1 MPSSAPFT
9 IEMTLGQSLGD
20 TLSGIAQVQAAM
32 EKLRDTAAAVR
43 VPAPAAPAHAAAAS
57 PARQAAAR
65 TATGALGAFTGVL
78 RGAASAAGSVL
89 KGVLSFARG
98 VASAVLAPVRLLARS
113 FTLLKGVA
121 VGALAAVASAWGTVR
136 ASMALLAPAAEFE
149 RYRMQLQV
157 LLKSS
162 EKARDRFAELREYA
176 RATPFNADEVVAAGS
191 AMQAFGLWTQDG
203 MRRLRLAGDAAA
215 AFGLSIREVVTSL
228 NYLASG
234 RGGEAME
241 SLSRMGITREKLS
254 TFGVRFGRQGE
265 LLTQP
270 KRALSAVFRHIEAN
284 YGGMTRRLAGTFGG
298 ALEQLRGAVKDALGE
313 GFAGALRPATALVNR
328 LSAAFSKF
336 GAVLR
341 SVNWEKVL
349 AGPLATVSGAVG
361 LLEGL
366 ADDGRRA
373 ASVEAAKAIGQ
384 GLLDTLGVA
393 WDGLKGVLAAS
404 LSALGQ
410 LLTGAV
416 RSVANLFSA
425 MAENSTLADVLVNLG
440 SAIYS
445 SFKGGV
451 ALLKGVLFSFSP
463 KFRDDLVMALE
474 SLFPK
479 LLGTASLDRARM
491 ARIAIYNEALDKKNK
506 LALASQGYAPGD
518 TDENARRF
526 LSLDKNAM
534 KEYERRMGWDAPDPE
549 AARQFAV
556 FRREMGKAAANV
568 SGAFAAVQAA
578 ASAEGVADP
587 LKEGVK
593 AAAATMAR
601 ATAAMASGTASAL
614 DRGVGARLR
623 AVALDEAVRKA
634 AGKRDALA
642 GFDRRWAPEADRY
655 RRLGWDG
662 RGRKLEGS
670 DARVARHNYNEIMRA
685 RRRRSRAADE
695 AQADAD
701 RIRATIPA
709 PAAEPPAKAAA
720 NDARETAGNIART
733 ARAAADTAAA
743 MAGVRQGIDA
753 MRQQLATI
761 ANSLNADLQLS

>member
-65 TATGALGAFTGVL
+65 TATGALGAVTGVL
-78 RGAASAAGSVL
+78 RGAASVATSVL

-113 FTLLKGVA
+113 FSLLRGVA

-254 TFGVRFGRQGE
+254 QFGVRFGRQGE

-341 SVNWEKVL
+341 TVNWEKAL
-349 AGPLATVSGAVG
+349 AGPMATLAGAVG

-404 LSALGQ
+404 WSALGQ

-445 SFKGGV
+445 AFKGGV

-463 KFRDDLVMALE
+463 KFRADLVMALE

-479 LLGTASLDRARM
+479 ILGTETIDRERKT
-491 ARIAIYNEALDKKNK
+491 RQAIYR
-506 LALASQGYAPGD
+506 
-518 TDENARRF
+518 DELNRNNRTAWAVRGMGLNDEEKESRLFLKRDGKAR
-526 LSLDKNAM
+526 A
-534 KEYERRMGWDAPDPE
+534 EYERRMGWDAADPE

-642 GFDRRWAPEADRY
+642 GFDRRWAPEAEQY

-709 PAAEPPAKAAA
+709 PAAEPPARAAA

>member
-32 EKLRDTAAAVR
+32 EKQRDTAAAVR

-57 PARQAAAR
+57 PARQAAGRA
-65 TATGALGAFTGVL
+65 ATGALGAFTGVL

-89 KGVLSFARG
+89 KGVLSFARV

-254 TFGVRFGRQGE
+254 KFGVRFGRQGE

-270 KRALSAVFRHIEAN
+270 KRALSAVCRHIEAN

-328 LSAAFSKF
+328 LSAAFS
-336 GAVLR
+336 
-341 SVNWEKVL
+341 S
-349 AGPLATVSGAVG
+349 
-361 LLEGL
+361 
-366 ADDGRRA
+366 
-373 ASVEAAKAIGQ
+373 
-384 GLLDTLGVA
+384 
-393 WDGLKGVLAAS
+393 
-404 LSALGQ
+404 
-410 LLTGAV
+410 
-416 RSVANLFSA
+416 
-425 MAENSTLADVLVNLG
+425 
-440 SAIYS
+440 
-445 SFKGGV
+445 
-451 ALLKGVLFSFSP
+451 
-463 KFRDDLVMALE
+463 
-474 SLFPK
+474 
-479 LLGTASLDRARM
+479 
-491 ARIAIYNEALDKKNK
+491 
-506 LALASQGYAPGD
+506 
-518 TDENARRF
+518 
-526 LSLDKNAM
+526 
-534 KEYERRMGWDAPDPE
+534 
-549 AARQFAV
+549 
-556 FRREMGKAAANV
+556 
-568 SGAFAAVQAA
+568 
-578 ASAEGVADP
+578 
-587 LKEGVK
+587 
-593 AAAATMAR
+593 
-601 ATAAMASGTASAL
+601 
-614 DRGVGARLR
+614 GVGS
-623 AVALDEAVRKA
+623 
-634 AGKRDALA
+634 
-642 GFDRRWAPEADRY
+642 FF
-655 RRLGWDG
+655 
-662 RGRKLEGS
+662 S
-670 DARVARHNYNEIMRA
+670 
-685 RRRRSRAADE
+685 
-695 AQADAD
+695 
-701 RIRATIPA
+701 
-709 PAAEPPAKAAA
+709 
-720 NDARETAGNIART
+720 
-733 ARAAADTAAA
+733 
-743 MAGVRQGIDA
+743 
-753 MRQQLATI
+753 
-761 ANSLNADLQLS
+761 